1 MEYIILIASKCDNTH
16 SAEDNSSF
24 RELFSMELCLLLLTK
39 MTLKYYLKI
48 VGINSMD
55 STIWVITLHR
65 LKGFII
71 DYNLS

>member
-1 MEYIILIASKCDNTH
+1 MEYIILIASKCDNIL

-39 MTLKYYLKI
+39 MTLKYYFKI

-55 STIWVITLHR
+55 STVWIITLNR